1 VWLLGLVGRHFSLGS
16 VSWFFVLGCYV
27 VEFVELADVDL
38 INDVEGGSKWRE
50 VKLTRWGL
58 KRDRCCAS

>member
-1 VWLLGLVGRHFSLGS
+1 MGS